1 LETQNGAGGQ
11 AELAG
16 PTATTGLDPKGVV
29 AFVVALLVPGAGHLM
44 LGRRLRGGLI
54 AGVLIA
60 TFLGGLAL
68 HGQLYTVDR
77 TNYISIFFV
86 FANAGSGLLYLVSL
100 LAGIGIEIQ
109 AQMPTYEYGTKFLLV
124 VGLLN
129 YLAALDAYD
138 IAAGRKS

>member
-1 LETQNGAGGQ
+1 METQNGAGGQ
-11 AELAG
+11 AEFAD
-16 PTATTGLDPKGVV
+16 PAATTGLDPKGVV

-44 LGRRLRGGLI
+44 LKRWLRGGII
-54 AGVLIA
+54 AAVLFA

-68 HGQLYTVDR
+68 HGQLYTIDR
-77 TNYISIFFV
+77 SNLISIFFV
-86 FANAGSGLLYLVSL
+86 FANAGSGLLYLICL
-100 LAGIGIEIQ
+100 LAHVGLEVQ
-109 AQMPTYEYGTKFLLV
+109 AQMATYEYGTKFLLV